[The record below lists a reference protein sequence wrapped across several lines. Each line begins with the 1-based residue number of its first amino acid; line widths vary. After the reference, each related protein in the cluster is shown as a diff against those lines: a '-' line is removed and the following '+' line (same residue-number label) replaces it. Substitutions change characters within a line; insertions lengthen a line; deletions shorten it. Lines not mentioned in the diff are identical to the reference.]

1 LQSKKII
8 IGTRGSKLAL
18 WQANNC
24 KAMLENC
31 GYAVTIN
38 TIVTKGDAVQDLS
51 FDKIEGKG
59 FFTKEIEDALLKDKV
74 DIAVHSLKD
83 LPSVMPKGLQL
94 AGVSERAKAADYLVI
109 NKNAVDLKEVFEI
122 KKDAVIGTSSNRR
135 KMLLNMFR
143 KDFALKDIRGN
154 VPTRLKKLE
163 GKFDAVVLAAAGL
176 ERLNIDL
183 SNYHIYKLSP
193 HHFTPAPAQ
202 GVMGYQC
209 REDDG
214 IAKEAIAKIA
224 LTNAETTAI
233 EREVLQKVGGGCQTP
248 LGIYSKQNVNTYHLW
263 ISIAAQANDCPK
275 RIHAVA
281 TNPNQLADIGM
292 DRLQNSKVKSVFAS
306 RNIDEE
312 GFLFKYCKAHKLALS
327 GKSLIAFSPIAFD
340 LPKGDWLFFS
350 SQKAVKYFFE
360 QKEIDKN
367 NWKIGAIGKST
378 AHAIK
383 QMNIKVDFVG
393 SGGNITEIAD
403 QFYPMCKEDIVL
415 FPQAKNGLQSI
426 QKWHEEWG
434 GAHQQIV
441 CYSNTSVE
449 TFDKRTEDVLIFTSP
464 LNAKTYTEKYA
475 IEPNQKVI
483 VIGPT
488 TATHFLDPK
497 LGVQNLKMSY
507 TPDELSL
514 ADEIFS

>member
-1 LQSKKII
+1 LQSNKII
-8 IGTRGSKLAL
+8 IGSRGSKLAL

-24 KAMLENC
+24 KSLLEKC
-31 GYAVTIN
+31 GYQVQIN
-38 TIVTKGDAVQDLS
+38 TIVTKGDSVQNLS

-59 FFTKEIEDALLKDKV
+59 FFTKEIEDALLQNKV

-83 LPSVMPKGLQL
+83 LPSVMPTGLLL
-94 AGVSERAKAADYLVI
+94 AGVSERANAADFLVI
-109 NKNAVDLKEVFEI
+109 NKSAVDVKEVFEV
-122 KKDAVIGTSSNRR
+122 KKGAVIGTSSNRR

-143 KDFALKDIRGN
+143 NDVELKDIRGN
-154 VPTRLKKLE
+154 VPTRLKKLATE
-163 GKFDAVVLAAAGL
+163 FDAIVLAAAGL
-176 ERLNIDL
+176 ERLQIDL
-183 SNYHIYKLSP
+183 SAYHIYKLSP

-209 REDDG
+209 RKNDES
-214 IAKEAIAKIA
+214 AKSAIKKIA
-224 LTNAETTAI
+224 LASAETTFV
-233 EREVLQKVGGGCQTP
+233 EREVLAKIGGGCQTP
-248 LGIYSKQNVNTYHLW
+248 LGIYSKETGANTHLW
-263 ISIAAQANDCPK
+263 ISLANKWETPPK
-275 RIHAVA
+275 RIHVI
-281 TNPNQLADIGM
+281 TNNIGELPNLGL
-292 DRLQNSKVKSVFAS
+292 DRLNKQEVKSVFAT
-306 RNIDEE
+306 RPIDED
-312 GFLFKYCKAHKLALS
+312 GFLFKYCKAHNLKLA
-327 GKSLIAFSPIAFD
+327 GKSFIEFTPIPFKV
-340 LPKGDWLFFS
+340 PKGDWLFFS

-360 QKEIDKN
+360 QVKIDQTI
-367 NWKIGAIGKST
+367 WKFGAIGKST

-383 QMNIKVDFVG
+383 QLGYRVDFTG

-403 QFYPMCKEDIVL
+403 QFYPLSKEDIVL

-441 CYSNTSVE
+441 CYDNKPAE
-449 TFDKRTEDVLIFTSP
+449 GFAKRTEDVLIFTSP
-464 LNAKTYTEKYA
+464 LNAKTYTSQFK
-475 IEPNQKVI
+475 IEPNQKII

-488 TATHFLDPK
+488 TAAHFLNPE